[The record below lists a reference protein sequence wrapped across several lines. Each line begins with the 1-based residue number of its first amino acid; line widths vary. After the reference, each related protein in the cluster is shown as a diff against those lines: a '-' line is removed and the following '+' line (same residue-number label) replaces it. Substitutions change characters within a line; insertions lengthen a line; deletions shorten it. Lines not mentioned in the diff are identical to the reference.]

1 MLYQTLNYQKTGN
14 VSIINIIGP
23 VGGQVELTQLAD
35 ELIEICKETV
45 WDEELRVI
53 VLTGVEIGS
62 IGIISRTDEEQQKKI
77 FLVLNRSPNLI
88 NQ

>member
-77 FLVLNRSPNLI
+77 FLC
-88 NQ
+88 